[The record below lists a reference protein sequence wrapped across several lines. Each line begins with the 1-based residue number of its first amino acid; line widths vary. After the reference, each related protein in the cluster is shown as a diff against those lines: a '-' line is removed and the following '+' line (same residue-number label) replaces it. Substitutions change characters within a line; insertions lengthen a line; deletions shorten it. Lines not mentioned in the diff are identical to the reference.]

1 MERTMQKRTMNKI
14 TMNERAMNERT
25 MNERTMNKRTM
36 NGEDGCCWI
45 DTTATKCL
53 VSVYLCRWFIGN
65 SLCCITAGHI
75 QYQYQL

>member
-65 SLCCITAGHI
+65 NLCCITAGHI